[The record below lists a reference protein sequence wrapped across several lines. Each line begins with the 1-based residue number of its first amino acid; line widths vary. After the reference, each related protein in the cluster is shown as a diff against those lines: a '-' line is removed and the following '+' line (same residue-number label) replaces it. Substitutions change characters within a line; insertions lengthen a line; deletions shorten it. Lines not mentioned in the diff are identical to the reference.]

1 METQDRVVITGAAS
15 GIGRAG
21 AVIFAERGASVVLL
35 DQEPTGEAVAEEI
48 RDGGG
53 DAVFVSCD
61 VSDAESVE
69 SAFASVVPPGTEL
82 SGVWSNAGVAHYQ
95 GVAETSVETW
105 NEILGTNLTGAF
117 LVTRAALPFLGRG
130 ASLLFTGS
138 ISSLR
143 GAENFAAYCASKGGL
158 MMFAKALARE
168 LAPRGVRVNVIAPGA
183 VDTPMQHAD
192 MLARPVPY
200 AEAVAAELA
209 AHPLGRYASPR
220 EVAESAYFLMSSAS
234 SFTTGA
240 TLLVDGGF
248 SA

>member
-1 METQDRVVITGAAS
+1 MEIQDRVVITGAAS

-21 AVIFAERGASVVLL
+21 ALLFAERGAAVVLL
-35 DQEPTGEAVAEEI
+35 DREPAGAAVAAEI
-48 RDGGG
+48 RDRGG
-53 DAVFVSCD
+53 DAVFAACD
-61 VSDAESVE
+61 VSDAESVKD
-69 SAFASVVPPGTEL
+69 AFAAAVPPGTRL

-95 GVAETSVETW
+95 GLAETSVETW
-105 NEILGTNLTGAF
+105 NTIIGTNLTAAF

-130 ASLLFTGS
+130 ASILFTGS
-138 ISSLR
+138 ISSLH

-158 MMFAKALARE
+158 LMLAKALARE
-168 LAPRGVRVNVIAPGA
+168 LAPRGIRVNVIAPGA

-209 AHPLGRYASPR
+209 AHPLGRYASPH
-220 EVAESAYFLMSSAS
+220 EVAASAYFLMSPAS

>member
-1 METQDRVVITGAAS
+1 MI
-15 GIGRAG
+15 
-21 AVIFAERGASVVLL
+21 LL
-35 DQEPTGEAVAEEI
+35 DRDPKGEAVAADI
-48 RDGGG
+48 RTRGG
-53 DAVFVSCD
+53 DALFVVCD
-61 VSDAESVE
+61 VSDESSVCD
-69 SAFASVVPPGTEL
+69 AFTAVIPAGTL
-82 SGVWSNAGVAHYQ
+82 LTGVWSNAGLARYRSL
-95 GVAETSVETW
+95 EDTSLSEW
-105 NEILGTNLTGAF
+105 NALLATNLTGAF
-117 LVTRAALPFLGRG
+117 LVIRAALPFLDRG
-130 ASLLFTGS
+130 SSILFTGS

-158 MMFAKALARE
+158 LMFAKALALE
-168 LAPRGVRVNVIAPGA
+168 LAPRGLRVNVIAPGA

-200 AEAVAAELA
+200 AEAVAAELS

-220 EVAESAYFLMSSAS
+220 EVAESAYFLMSPAS